1 MKIEKGCPECG
12 GIVDANDAFCKHC
25 GSPFVS
31 KPAVPDEGPV
41 RSAGK
46 RQWKAQGR
54 QAIHELLDTP
64 LPEIVDSL
72 TQARTIEDLSDSTK
86 KGPGVYAI
94 YGPGSVWEELG
105 LHPGSPDRPLYVG
118 KHETD
123 ALRRVLKEH
132 FALGYRNA
140 RRPVT
145 SISSFRR
152 SLAGLLKE
160 PWGLTGIPRY
170 PDKEVLSANDLSGF
184 GLATPEQEDKLSKWM
199 RTNLTVGLWI
209 PDSALLK
216 TIPESERVRIVE
228 PLEKLLKAHFLAP
241 CNVDRGD
248 PVTPWTQVVE
258 EGRHSMRQDAKTWA
272 NARP

>member
-1 MKIEKGCPECG
+1 MSEKACPECG
-12 GIVDANDAFCKHC
+12 AIVDANDTFCKRC
-25 GSPFVS
+25 GSPLNSAPVEPTKAPPPSTS
-31 KPAVPDEGPV
+31 K
-41 RSAGK
+41 K
-46 RQWKAQGR
+46 QWKAQGGR
-54 QAIHELLDTP
+54 AIHELLGTP
-64 LPEIVDSL
+64 LPQIVESL
-72 TQARTIEDLSDSTK
+72 TQAMTIEDVMNSAT

-94 YGPGSVWEELG
+94 YGPVSVWEELR
-105 LHPGSPDRPLYVG
+105 LHPGSPERPLYVG

-160 PWGLTGIPRY
+160 PWGLNGIPRY
-170 PDKEVLSANDLSGF
+170 PDKEILSANDLSGF
-184 GLATPEQEDKLSKWM
+184 GLATPEQEDRLSDWM
-199 RTNLTVGLWI
+199 RTNLSVGLWI
-209 PDSALLK
+209 PDRTPLNA
-216 TIPESERVRIVE
+216 IPEAERVRIVE

-248 PVTPWTQVVE
+248 PTTPWTGVVE
-258 EGRHSMRQDAKTWA
+258 QGRRAMRQDAKAWME
-272 NARP
+272 ARA